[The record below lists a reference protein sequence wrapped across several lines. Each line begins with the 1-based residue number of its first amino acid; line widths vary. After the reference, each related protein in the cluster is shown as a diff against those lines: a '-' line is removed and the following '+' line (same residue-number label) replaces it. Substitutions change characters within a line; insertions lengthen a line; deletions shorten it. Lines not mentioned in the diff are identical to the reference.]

1 MIFHR
6 TKADERVALATECII
21 ALAILVTA
29 AIPLSLGFLDEMKL
43 CRAYYYHGVAME
55 LIDGEMEVLLAGEKT
70 QFGLG
75 EHDYQPPGRAVTNL
89 PSGKFKLTVLSDRL
103 RLDWAPTVR
112 NHTGKVSRE
121 VRTP

>member
-1 MIFHR
+1 VIIR
-6 TKADERVALATECII
+6 GTRADQRGALATECII
-21 ALAILVTA
+21 ALAILVTT
-29 AIPLSLGFLDEMKL
+29 AIPLSLAFLDEMKV
-43 CRAYYYHGVAME
+43 CRAYYYHAAAME

-70 QFGLG
+70 QFGPG
-75 EHDYQPPGRAVTNL
+75 EHDYQPRGRAVTNL